1 MRPTHKTT
9 VPVPWLPLAWW
20 QPARCPSPKR
30 AALPGCGPTT
40 WRTGTHGGVCKRNGG
55 TPVEACAHRWP
66 RGSITPPSPHGY
78 RPTDTDPEGV
88 GPAACQR
95 RLMPLRLVKKGRCK
109 AWQSSVHSGVEASA
123 RYPTSQPTK
132 AARPSSCSRPVPD
145 RRAAAPSAN
154 QASQSQPSKPTVAS
168 NSKKAFMHGSIAP

>member
-9 VPVPWLPLAWW
+9 VPAPWLPLAWW

-40 WRTGTHGGVCKRNGG
+40 WPTGTHGGVCKRNGG
-55 TPVEACAHRWP
+55 TPVEAWAHRWP

-78 RPTDTDPEGV
+78 RPTATEAEGV

-95 RLMPLRLVKKGRCK
+95 RLMPLPLVKKGRCK
-109 AWQSSVHSGVEASA
+109 AWQSSATKSDQGLARQLLLALSKRPAKKPKTASKNTVLPGICSTPISSTNPSTHA
-123 RYPTSQPTK
+123 KQSLSK
-132 AARPSSCSRPVPD
+132 NSNIRPL
-145 RRAAAPSAN
+145 
-154 QASQSQPSKPTVAS
+154 
-168 NSKKAFMHGSIAP
+168 